1 MTKKEVFV
9 IAVDKTQQL
18 LIAAPPTN
26 LQTLD
31 PPNHDLSMIFCVNF

>member
-18 LIAAPPTN
+18 LIAAPPKYQPSN
-26 LQTLD
+26 FR
-31 PPNHDLSMIFCVNF
+31 PPQP